1 MSRSRAWAGLELAW
15 ELARFL
21 GLFALLLLRFRAT
34 LTDDPTAVLWLLAL
48 GSPQLLVPA
57 GLAFFLLS
65 PRYRAPLLPFLRLA
79 KILQLFPAVLL
90 ASALPFSPGLP
101 RLPFLRLFPQRLVL
115 VPLLLA
121 VCLLDLA
128 FLFNLFLQHPEAE
141 RPPS

>member
-1 MSRSRAWAGLELAW
+1 MSRSRTWAGLELAW

-34 LTDDPTAVLWLLAL
+34 LADDPTAVLWLLAL

-65 PRYRAPLLPFLRLA
+65 PRYRALLMPFLRLA
-79 KILQLFPAVLL
+79 KILQLFPMVLL
-90 ASALPFSPGLP
+90 TSALPFGPGLP
-101 RLPFLRLFPQRLVL
+101 RLPFLRLFPQRLAL

-121 VCLLDLA
+121 VCLLDLV

-141 RPPS
+141 EPPA